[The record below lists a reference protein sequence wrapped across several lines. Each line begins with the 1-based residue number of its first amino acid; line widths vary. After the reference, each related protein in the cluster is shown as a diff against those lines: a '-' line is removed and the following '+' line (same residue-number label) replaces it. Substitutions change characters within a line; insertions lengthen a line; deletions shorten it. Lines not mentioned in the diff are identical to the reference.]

1 MKKIKVN
8 SDVYIG
14 NDKLATV
21 KEVNNSIIDGITDYM
36 AKHPQKEYTAGNN
49 ITIDSNNV
57 ISASFDTTEIDKKIK
72 DVSDKLVNDGDG
84 TKFLSDD
91 GTYKATPV
99 NTGPQGPQGD
109 KGDNGKSL
117 EFNWQGTSLGVRK
130 EGESTYSYTNLK
142 GDKGDQGDTG
152 SQGPKGDKGD
162 PGLQG
167 PQGDKGDTGSQG
179 PKGDKG
185 DNGKSA
191 YDVAVENGY
200 VGTETSWV
208 ASLKGDKGDPGDIPM
223 DKINE
228 VLDQAIADGRIKNY
242 DDTEVRGLIE
252 NVSNKLVSTGS
263 GDKFLSDDG
272 TYKATPVNTGPQGP
286 QGPKGD
292 KGDPG
297 LQGPQGDKG
306 DTGEQGPK
314 GDKGDTGAQGP
325 KGDKGDTGEQGPQ
338 GIQGEQ
344 GPKGDKGDKGDK
356 GTDGKSAYQIA
367 VDNGY
372 VGTESTW
379 VASLKGVKGDTG
391 AQGPQ
396 GIQGE
401 QGPKGDKGDPGLQG
415 PQGDKGDAGE
425 QGPKGDKGDN
435 GKSAYDVAVENG
447 YVGDASS
454 WVASLKGDKGDPGDI
469 PTDKINEV
477 INQAITD
484 GRITNYDDTEVRGL
498 IENVSNKLVSTG
510 SGDKFLSDDG
520 TYKLISIITDIAL
533 ASTTNILSAKTT
545 IDELNKKIATADIV
559 NNCTSDST
567 TAPLAASQGKYL
579 QTLMMNVVNDVNN
592 TLTTVDSALKNAN
605 KTVNDANKTVND
617 AKNKFTALEKSKVDK
632 IAILSTVSDNPSDE
646 KLLSE
651 KYISGKITEIENK
664 VSVIPST
671 EPETKVVGSFWLV

>member
-1 MKKIKVN
+1 MANIYKSNYTGSQVDDAIGKVVN
-8 SDVYIG
+8 G
-14 NDKLATV
+14 KLQE
-21 KEVNNSIIDGITDYM
+21 KL
-36 AKHPQKEYTAGNN
+36 TAGNN

-142 GDKGDQGDTG
+142 GDKGDQGDKGDTG

-272 TYKATPVNTGPQGP
+272 TYK
-286 QGPKGD
+286 
-292 KGDPG
+292 
-297 LQGPQGDKG
+297 
-306 DTGEQGPK
+306 
-314 GDKGDTGAQGP
+314 
-325 KGDKGDTGEQGPQ
+325 
-338 GIQGEQ
+338 
-344 GPKGDKGDKGDK
+344 
-356 GTDGKSAYQIA
+356 
-367 VDNGY
+367 
-372 VGTESTW
+372 
-379 VASLKGVKGDTG
+379 
-391 AQGPQ
+391 
-396 GIQGE
+396 
-401 QGPKGDKGDPGLQG
+401 
-415 PQGDKGDAGE
+415 
-425 QGPKGDKGDN
+425 
-435 GKSAYDVAVENG
+435 
-447 YVGDASS
+447 
-454 WVASLKGDKGDPGDI
+454 
-469 PTDKINEV
+469 
-477 INQAITD
+477 
-484 GRITNYDDTEVRGL
+484 
-498 IENVSNKLVSTG
+498 
-510 SGDKFLSDDG
+510 
-520 TYKLISIITDIAL
+520 LISIITDIAL

-579 QTLMMNVVNDVNN
+579 QTLMVNVVNDVNN

>member
-1 MKKIKVN
+1 MKKVKVN
-8 SDVYIG
+8 ADLYVG
-14 NDKLATV
+14 DNKLATV

-84 TKFLSDD
+84 TKFLSND

-109 KGDNGKSL
+109 KGDDGKSL

-130 EGESTYSYTNLK
+130 EGESTYSYTNL
-142 GDKGDQGDTG
+142 
-152 SQGPKGDKGD
+152 KGDKGD

-191 YDVAVENGY
+191 YEVAVENGY
-200 VGTETSWV
+200 VGTESSWV

-228 VLDQAIADGRIKNY
+228 VIDQAIA
-242 DDTEVRGLIE
+242 
-252 NVSNKLVSTGS
+252 
-263 GDKFLSDDG
+263 
-272 TYKATPVNTGPQGP
+272 
-286 QGPKGD
+286 
-292 KGDPG
+292 
-297 LQGPQGDKG
+297 
-306 DTGEQGPK
+306 
-314 GDKGDTGAQGP
+314 
-325 KGDKGDTGEQGPQ
+325 
-338 GIQGEQ
+338 
-344 GPKGDKGDKGDK
+344 
-356 GTDGKSAYQIA
+356 
-367 VDNGY
+367 
-372 VGTESTW
+372 
-379 VASLKGVKGDTG
+379 
-391 AQGPQ
+391 
-396 GIQGE
+396 
-401 QGPKGDKGDPGLQG
+401 
-415 PQGDKGDAGE
+415 
-425 QGPKGDKGDN
+425 
-435 GKSAYDVAVENG
+435 
-447 YVGDASS
+447 
-454 WVASLKGDKGDPGDI
+454 
-469 PTDKINEV
+469 
-477 INQAITD
+477 D

-567 TAPLAASQGKYL
+567 TTPLAASQGKYL

-605 KTVNDANKTVND
+605 KTVNDANNALKNVN
-617 AKNKFTALEKSKVDK
+617 NTINSKVDK

-671 EPETKVVGSFWLV
+671 EPATKVVGSFWLV

>member
-1 MKKIKVN
+1 MKKVKVN
-8 SDVYIG
+8 ADLYVG
-14 NDKLATV
+14 DNKLATV
-21 KEVNNSIIDGITDYM
+21 KEVNNSVINGITDYM

-109 KGDNGKSL
+109 KGDDGKSL

-142 GDKGDQGDTG
+142 GDKGDQGDKGDTG

-167 PQGDKGDTGSQG
+167 PQGDKGDAGEQG

-185 DNGKSA
+185 DTGAQGPKG
-191 YDVAVENGY
+191 DKGDTGEQGPQ
-200 VGTETSWV
+200 GIQGEQGP
-208 ASLKGDKGDPGDIPM
+208 KGDKGDPGDIPL

-228 VLDQAIADGRIKNY
+228 VLNQAIADGRIKNY

-286 QGPKGD
+286 QGDKGDNGKSAYQIAVDNGYVGTESSWVASLKGDKGDTGSQGPKGD

-306 DTGEQGPK
+306 DAGEQGPK

-344 GPKGDKGDKGDK
+344 GPKGDKGDKG
-356 GTDGKSAYQIA
+356 TDGKSAYQIA

-379 VASLKGVKGDTG
+379 VTSLKGDKGDTGAQGPKGDKGDTG

-401 QGPKGDKGDPGLQG
+401 QGPKGDKGDPG
-415 PQGDKGDAGE
+415 
-425 QGPKGDKGDN
+425 
-435 GKSAYDVAVENG
+435 
-447 YVGDASS
+447 
-454 WVASLKGDKGDPGDI
+454 DI
-469 PTDKINEV
+469 PMDKINEV
-477 INQAITD
+477 IDQAIAD
-484 GRITNYDDTEVRGL
+484 GKITNYDDTEVRGL
-498 IENVSNKLVSTG
+498 IENVSNKLLSTG

-567 TAPLAASQGKYL
+567 TTPLAASQGKYL

-592 TLTTVDSALKNAN
+592 TLTDVDNALKNAN
-605 KTVNDANKTVND
+605 KTVNDA
-617 AKNKFTALEKSKVDK
+617 KNKISALEKSKVDK

-671 EPETKVVGSFWLV
+671 EPATKVVGSFWLV

>member
-1 MKKIKVN
+1 MKKVKVN
-8 SDVYIG
+8 ADLYVG
-14 NDKLATV
+14 DNKLATV

-36 AKHPQKEYTAGNN
+36 ANHPQKEYTAGNN

-84 TKFLSDD
+84 TKFLSND

-142 GDKGDQGDTG
+142 GDKGDKGDTG

-167 PQGDKGDTGSQG
+167 PQGDKGDPGEQG
-179 PKGDKG
+179 PKGD
-185 DNGKSA
+185 
-191 YDVAVENGY
+191 
-200 VGTETSWV
+200 T
-208 ASLKGDKGDPGDIPM
+208 
-223 DKINE
+223 
-228 VLDQAIADGRIKNY
+228 
-242 DDTEVRGLIE
+242 GL
-252 NVSNKLVSTGS
+252 
-263 GDKFLSDDG
+263 
-272 TYKATPVNTGPQGP
+272 
-286 QGPKGD
+286 
-292 KGDPG
+292 
-297 LQGPQGDKG
+297 
-306 DTGEQGPK
+306 QGPK
-314 GDKGDTGAQGP
+314 GDKGDTGA
-325 KGDKGDTGEQGPQ
+325 
-338 GIQGEQ
+338 
-344 GPKGDKGDKGDK
+344 
-356 GTDGKSAYQIA
+356 
-367 VDNGY
+367 
-372 VGTESTW
+372 
-379 VASLKGVKGDTG
+379 
-391 AQGPQ
+391 
-396 GIQGE
+396 
-401 QGPKGDKGDPGLQG
+401 
-415 PQGDKGDAGE
+415 

-454 WVASLKGDKGDPGDI
+454 WVASLKGDKGDPGSQGPKGDKGDPGLQGPKGDKGDPGDI

-567 TAPLAASQGKYL
+567 TTPLAASQGKYL
-579 QTLMMNVVNDVNN
+579 QTLMINVVNDVNN

-605 KTVNDANKTVND
+605 NTVND
-617 AKNKFTALEKSKVDK
+617 AKNKFSALEKSKVDK

-671 EPETKVVGSFWLV
+671 EPATKVVGSFWLV

>member
-1 MKKIKVN
+1 MKKVKVN
-8 SDVYIG
+8 ADLYVG
-14 NDKLATV
+14 DNKLATV
-21 KEVNNSIIDGITDYM
+21 KEVNNSIINGITDYM

-109 KGDNGKSL
+109 KGDDGKSL

-142 GDKGDQGDTG
+142 GDKGD
-152 SQGPKGDKGD
+152 
-162 PGLQG
+162 
-167 PQGDKGDTGSQG
+167 KGDTGS
-179 PKGDKG
+179 
-185 DNGKSA
+185 
-191 YDVAVENGY
+191 
-200 VGTETSWV
+200 
-208 ASLKGDKGDPGDIPM
+208 
-223 DKINE
+223 
-228 VLDQAIADGRIKNY
+228 
-242 DDTEVRGLIE
+242 
-252 NVSNKLVSTGS
+252 
-263 GDKFLSDDG
+263 
-272 TYKATPVNTGPQGP
+272 
-286 QGPKGD
+286 
-292 KGDPG
+292 
-297 LQGPQGDKG
+297 
-306 DTGEQGPK
+306 
-314 GDKGDTGAQGP
+314 
-325 KGDKGDTGEQGPQ
+325 
-338 GIQGEQ
+338 
-344 GPKGDKGDKGDK
+344 
-356 GTDGKSAYQIA
+356 
-367 VDNGY
+367 
-372 VGTESTW
+372 
-379 VASLKGVKGDTG
+379 
-391 AQGPQ
+391 
-396 GIQGE
+396 
-401 QGPKGDKGDPGLQG
+401 
-415 PQGDKGDAGE
+415 

-469 PTDKINEV
+469 PMDKINDV
-477 INQAITD
+477 IDQAIAD

-498 IENVSNKLVSTG
+498 IENVSNKLLSTG
-510 SGDKFLSDDG
+510 NGDKFLSDDG

-567 TAPLAASQGKYL
+567 TTPLAASQGKYL

-605 KTVNDANKTVND
+605 NTVND
-617 AKNKFTALEKSKVDK
+617 AKNKFSALEKSKVDK

-671 EPETKVVGSFWLV
+671 EPVTKVVGSFWLV

>member
-1 MKKIKVN
+1 MKKIKLN
-8 SDVYIG
+8 ADVYIG

-21 KEVNNSIIDGITDYM
+21 KEVNNSVIDGITDYM

-84 TKFLSDD
+84 TKFLSND

-142 GDKGDQGDTG
+142 GDKGDQGDKGDTG

-200 VGTETSWV
+200 VGDASSWV

-228 VLDQAIADGRIKNY
+228 VLDQAIADGRIK
-242 DDTEVRGLIE
+242 
-252 NVSNKLVSTGS
+252 
-263 GDKFLSDDG
+263 
-272 TYKATPVNTGPQGP
+272 
-286 QGPKGD
+286 
-292 KGDPG
+292 
-297 LQGPQGDKG
+297 
-306 DTGEQGPK
+306 
-314 GDKGDTGAQGP
+314 
-325 KGDKGDTGEQGPQ
+325 
-338 GIQGEQ
+338 
-344 GPKGDKGDKGDK
+344 
-356 GTDGKSAYQIA
+356 
-367 VDNGY
+367 
-372 VGTESTW
+372 
-379 VASLKGVKGDTG
+379 
-391 AQGPQ
+391 
-396 GIQGE
+396 
-401 QGPKGDKGDPGLQG
+401 
-415 PQGDKGDAGE
+415 
-425 QGPKGDKGDN
+425 
-435 GKSAYDVAVENG
+435 
-447 YVGDASS
+447 
-454 WVASLKGDKGDPGDI
+454 
-469 PTDKINEV
+469 
-477 INQAITD
+477 
-484 GRITNYDDTEVRGL
+484 NYDDTEVRGL

-567 TAPLAASQGKYL
+567 TTPLAASQGKYL

-605 KTVNDANKTVND
+605 NTVND
-617 AKNKFTALEKSKVDK
+617 AKNKFSALEKSKVDK

>member
-109 KGDNGKSL
+109 KGDNGKSLEFNWQGTSLGVRKEGESTYSYTNLKGDKGDQGDKGDTGSQGPKGDKGDAGEQGPKGDDGKSL

-272 TYKATPVNTGPQGP
+272 TYK
-286 QGPKGD
+286 
-292 KGDPG
+292 
-297 LQGPQGDKG
+297 
-306 DTGEQGPK
+306 
-314 GDKGDTGAQGP
+314 
-325 KGDKGDTGEQGPQ
+325 
-338 GIQGEQ
+338 
-344 GPKGDKGDKGDK
+344 
-356 GTDGKSAYQIA
+356 
-367 VDNGY
+367 
-372 VGTESTW
+372 
-379 VASLKGVKGDTG
+379 
-391 AQGPQ
+391 
-396 GIQGE
+396 
-401 QGPKGDKGDPGLQG
+401 
-415 PQGDKGDAGE
+415 
-425 QGPKGDKGDN
+425 
-435 GKSAYDVAVENG
+435 
-447 YVGDASS
+447 
-454 WVASLKGDKGDPGDI
+454 
-469 PTDKINEV
+469 
-477 INQAITD
+477 
-484 GRITNYDDTEVRGL
+484 
-498 IENVSNKLVSTG
+498 
-510 SGDKFLSDDG
+510 
-520 TYKLISIITDIAL
+520 LISIITDIAL

-579 QTLMMNVVNDVNN
+579 QTLMVNVVNDVNN

>member
-1 MKKIKVN
+1 MKKVKVN
-8 SDVYIG
+8 ADLYVG
-14 NDKLATV
+14 DNKLATV
-21 KEVNNSIIDGITDYM
+21 KEVNNSVINGITDYM

-84 TKFLSDD
+84 TKFLSND
-91 GTYKATPV
+91 GTYKSTPV

-109 KGDNGKSL
+109 KGDDGKSL

-142 GDKGDQGDTG
+142 GDKGDQGDKGDTG

-167 PQGDKGDTGSQG
+167 P
-179 PKGDKG
+179 
-185 DNGKSA
+185 
-191 YDVAVENGY
+191 
-200 VGTETSWV
+200 
-208 ASLKGDKGDPGDIPM
+208 
-223 DKINE
+223 
-228 VLDQAIADGRIKNY
+228 
-242 DDTEVRGLIE
+242 
-252 NVSNKLVSTGS
+252 
-263 GDKFLSDDG
+263 
-272 TYKATPVNTGPQGP
+272 
-286 QGPKGD
+286 
-292 KGDPG
+292 
-297 LQGPQGDKG
+297 
-306 DTGEQGPK
+306 
-314 GDKGDTGAQGP
+314 
-325 KGDKGDTGEQGPQ
+325 
-338 GIQGEQ
+338 
-344 GPKGDKGDKGDK
+344 
-356 GTDGKSAYQIA
+356 
-367 VDNGY
+367 
-372 VGTESTW
+372 
-379 VASLKGVKGDTG
+379 
-391 AQGPQ
+391 
-396 GIQGE
+396 
-401 QGPKGDKGDPGLQG
+401 
-415 PQGDKGDAGE
+415 
-425 QGPKGDKGDN
+425 
-435 GKSAYDVAVENG
+435 
-447 YVGDASS
+447 
-454 WVASLKGDKGDPGDI
+454 KGDKGDPGDI
-469 PTDKINEV
+469 PTDKVNEV
-477 INQAITD
+477 INQAIAD

-567 TAPLAASQGKYL
+567 TTPLAASQGKYL

-605 KTVNDANKTVND
+605 NTVND
-617 AKNKFTALEKSKVDK
+617 AKNKLSALEKSKVDK

-671 EPETKVVGSFWLV
+671 EPVTKVVGSFWLV

>member
-84 TKFLSDD
+84 TKFLSND

-142 GDKGDQGDTG
+142 GDKGDQGDKGDTGSQGPKGDKGDPGLQGPQGDKGDTGSQGPKGDKGDAGEQGPKGDDGKSLEFNWQGTSLGVRKEGESTYSYTNLKGDKGDKGDTG

-200 VGTETSWV
+200 VGDASSWV

-252 NVSNKLVSTGS
+252 NVSNKLVSTG
-263 GDKFLSDDG
+263 
-272 TYKATPVNTGPQGP
+272 N
-286 QGPKGD
+286 
-292 KGDPG
+292 
-297 LQGPQGDKG
+297 
-306 DTGEQGPK
+306 
-314 GDKGDTGAQGP
+314 
-325 KGDKGDTGEQGPQ
+325 
-338 GIQGEQ
+338 
-344 GPKGDKGDKGDK
+344 
-356 GTDGKSAYQIA
+356 
-367 VDNGY
+367 
-372 VGTESTW
+372 
-379 VASLKGVKGDTG
+379 
-391 AQGPQ
+391 
-396 GIQGE
+396 
-401 QGPKGDKGDPGLQG
+401 
-415 PQGDKGDAGE
+415 
-425 QGPKGDKGDN
+425 
-435 GKSAYDVAVENG
+435 
-447 YVGDASS
+447 
-454 WVASLKGDKGDPGDI
+454 
-469 PTDKINEV
+469 
-477 INQAITD
+477 
-484 GRITNYDDTEVRGL
+484 
-498 IENVSNKLVSTG
+498 
-510 SGDKFLSDDG
+510 GDKFLSDDG

-567 TAPLAASQGKYL
+567 TTPLAASQGKYL
-579 QTLMMNVVNDVNN
+579 QTLMMNVINDVNN
-592 TLTTVDSALKNAN
+592 TLQDVDKALK
-605 KTVNDANKTVND
+605 DANKRY
-617 AKNKFTALEKSKVDK
+617 AALENSKVNK
-632 IAILSTVSDNPSDE
+632 NAILSTVSDNPSDE

-671 EPETKVVGSFWLV
+671 EPVTKVVGSFWLV

>member
-1 MKKIKVN
+1 
-8 SDVYIG
+8 
-14 NDKLATV
+14 
-21 KEVNNSIIDGITDYM
+21 M

-84 TKFLSDD
+84 TKFLSND

-109 KGDNGKSL
+109 KGDDGKSL

-142 GDKGDQGDTG
+142 GDKGDQGDKGDTG

-200 VGTETSWV
+200 VGDASSWV
-208 ASLKGDKGDPGDIPM
+208 ASLKGDKGDPG
-223 DKINE
+223 
-228 VLDQAIADGRIKNY
+228 
-242 DDTEVRGLIE
+242 
-252 NVSNKLVSTGS
+252 S
-263 GDKFLSDDG
+263 
-272 TYKATPVNTGPQGP
+272 

-297 LQGPQGDKG
+297 LQGP
-306 DTGEQGPK
+306 
-314 GDKGDTGAQGP
+314 
-325 KGDKGDTGEQGPQ
+325 
-338 GIQGEQ
+338 
-344 GPKGDKGDKGDK
+344 
-356 GTDGKSAYQIA
+356 
-367 VDNGY
+367 
-372 VGTESTW
+372 
-379 VASLKGVKGDTG
+379 
-391 AQGPQ
+391 
-396 GIQGE
+396 
-401 QGPKGDKGDPGLQG
+401 
-415 PQGDKGDAGE
+415 
-425 QGPKGDKGDN
+425 
-435 GKSAYDVAVENG
+435 
-447 YVGDASS
+447 
-454 WVASLKGDKGDPGDI
+454 KGDKGDPGDI

-477 INQAITD
+477 INQAIAD

-567 TAPLAASQGKYL
+567 TTPLAASQGKYL

-605 KTVNDANKTVND
+605 NTVND
-617 AKNKFTALEKSKVDK
+617 AKNKISALEKSKVDK

-671 EPETKVVGSFWLV
+671 EPATKVVGSFWLV

>member
-1 MKKIKVN
+1 MKKVKVN
-8 SDVYIG
+8 ADLYVG
-14 NDKLATV
+14 DNKLATV

-109 KGDNGKSL
+109 KGD
-117 EFNWQGTSLGVRK
+117 
-130 EGESTYSYTNLK
+130 
-142 GDKGDQGDTG
+142 
-152 SQGPKGDKGD
+152 
-162 PGLQG
+162 
-167 PQGDKGDTGSQG
+167 
-179 PKGDKG
+179 
-185 DNGKSA
+185 
-191 YDVAVENGY
+191 
-200 VGTETSWV
+200 
-208 ASLKGDKGDPGDIPM
+208 
-223 DKINE
+223 
-228 VLDQAIADGRIKNY
+228 
-242 DDTEVRGLIE
+242 
-252 NVSNKLVSTGS
+252 
-263 GDKFLSDDG
+263 
-272 TYKATPVNTGPQGP
+272 
-286 QGPKGD
+286 
-292 KGDPG
+292 
-297 LQGPQGDKG
+297 
-306 DTGEQGPK
+306 
-314 GDKGDTGAQGP
+314 TGA
-325 KGDKGDTGEQGPQ
+325 QGPQ

-344 GPKGDKGDKGDK
+344 GPKGDKGDTGDK

-372 VGTESTW
+372 VGNESTW
-379 VASLKGVKGDTG
+379 VASLKGDKGDTG
-391 AQGPQ
+391 SQGPQ

-415 PQGDKGDAGE
+415 PQGDKGDTGS
-425 QGPKGDKGDN
+425 QGPKGDN

-469 PTDKINEV
+469 PMDKINEV
-477 INQAITD
+477 IDKAIAD
-484 GRITNYDDTEVRGL
+484 GKITNYDDTEVRGL

-567 TAPLAASQGKYL
+567 TTPLAASQGKYL

-592 TLTTVDSALKNAN
+592 TLTVVDKALK
-605 KTVNDANKTVND
+605 DANKSLTDVNN
-617 AKNKFTALEKSKVDK
+617 ALTALEKSKVNK
-632 IAILSTVSDNPSDE
+632 NAILSTVSDNPSDE

-671 EPETKVVGSFWLV
+671 EPVTKVVGSFWLV

>member
-21 KEVNNSIIDGITDYM
+21 KEVNNSVIDGITDYM

-84 TKFLSDD
+84 TKFLSND

-109 KGDNGKSL
+109 KGDDGKSL

-142 GDKGDQGDTG
+142 GDKGDQGDKGDTG

-200 VGTETSWV
+200 VGDASSWV
-208 ASLKGDKGDPGDIPM
+208 ASLKGDKGDPG
-223 DKINE
+223 
-228 VLDQAIADGRIKNY
+228 
-242 DDTEVRGLIE
+242 
-252 NVSNKLVSTGS
+252 S
-263 GDKFLSDDG
+263 
-272 TYKATPVNTGPQGP
+272 

-297 LQGPQGDKG
+297 LQGP
-306 DTGEQGPK
+306 
-314 GDKGDTGAQGP
+314 
-325 KGDKGDTGEQGPQ
+325 
-338 GIQGEQ
+338 
-344 GPKGDKGDKGDK
+344 
-356 GTDGKSAYQIA
+356 
-367 VDNGY
+367 
-372 VGTESTW
+372 
-379 VASLKGVKGDTG
+379 
-391 AQGPQ
+391 
-396 GIQGE
+396 
-401 QGPKGDKGDPGLQG
+401 
-415 PQGDKGDAGE
+415 
-425 QGPKGDKGDN
+425 
-435 GKSAYDVAVENG
+435 
-447 YVGDASS
+447 
-454 WVASLKGDKGDPGDI
+454 KGDKGDPGDI

-477 INQAITD
+477 INQAIAD

-567 TAPLAASQGKYL
+567 TTPLAASQGKYL

-605 KTVNDANKTVND
+605 NTVND
-617 AKNKFTALEKSKVDK
+617 AKNKISALEKSKVDK

-671 EPETKVVGSFWLV
+671 EPATKVVGSFWLV

>member
-21 KEVNNSIIDGITDYM
+21 KEVNNSVIDGITDYM

-84 TKFLSDD
+84 TKFLSND

-109 KGDNGKSL
+109 KGDDGKSL

-142 GDKGDQGDTG
+142 GDKGDQGDKGDTG

-200 VGTETSWV
+200 VGDASSWV
-208 ASLKGDKGDPGDIPM
+208 ASLKGDKGDPG
-223 DKINE
+223 
-228 VLDQAIADGRIKNY
+228 
-242 DDTEVRGLIE
+242 
-252 NVSNKLVSTGS
+252 S
-263 GDKFLSDDG
+263 
-272 TYKATPVNTGPQGP
+272 

-297 LQGPQGDKG
+297 LQGP
-306 DTGEQGPK
+306 
-314 GDKGDTGAQGP
+314 
-325 KGDKGDTGEQGPQ
+325 
-338 GIQGEQ
+338 
-344 GPKGDKGDKGDK
+344 
-356 GTDGKSAYQIA
+356 
-367 VDNGY
+367 
-372 VGTESTW
+372 
-379 VASLKGVKGDTG
+379 
-391 AQGPQ
+391 
-396 GIQGE
+396 
-401 QGPKGDKGDPGLQG
+401 
-415 PQGDKGDAGE
+415 
-425 QGPKGDKGDN
+425 
-435 GKSAYDVAVENG
+435 
-447 YVGDASS
+447 
-454 WVASLKGDKGDPGDI
+454 KGDKGDPGDI

-477 INQAITD
+477 INQAIAD

-567 TAPLAASQGKYL
+567 TTPLAASQGKYL

-605 KTVNDANKTVND
+605 NTVND
-617 AKNKFTALEKSKVDK
+617 AKNKISALEKSKVDK

-671 EPETKVVGSFWLV
+671 EPVTKVVGSFWLV

>member
-1 MKKIKVN
+1 MKKVQVN
-8 SDVYIG
+8 ADLYVG
-14 NDKLATV
+14 DNKLATV
-21 KEVNNSIIDGITDYM
+21 KEVNNSVIDGITDYM

-84 TKFLSDD
+84 TKFLSND

-142 GDKGDQGDTG
+142 GDKGDQGDKGDTG

-191 YDVAVENGY
+191 YEVAVENGY
-200 VGTETSWV
+200 AGTE
-208 ASLKGDKGDPGDIPM
+208 
-223 DKINE
+223 
-228 VLDQAIADGRIKNY
+228 
-242 DDTEVRGLIE
+242 
-252 NVSNKLVSTGS
+252 
-263 GDKFLSDDG
+263 
-272 TYKATPVNTGPQGP
+272 
-286 QGPKGD
+286 
-292 KGDPG
+292 
-297 LQGPQGDKG
+297 
-306 DTGEQGPK
+306 
-314 GDKGDTGAQGP
+314 
-325 KGDKGDTGEQGPQ
+325 
-338 GIQGEQ
+338 
-344 GPKGDKGDKGDK
+344 
-356 GTDGKSAYQIA
+356 
-367 VDNGY
+367 
-372 VGTESTW
+372 
-379 VASLKGVKGDTG
+379 
-391 AQGPQ
+391 
-396 GIQGE
+396 
-401 QGPKGDKGDPGLQG
+401 
-415 PQGDKGDAGE
+415 
-425 QGPKGDKGDN
+425 
-435 GKSAYDVAVENG
+435 
-447 YVGDASS
+447 SS

-469 PTDKINEV
+469 PTDKVNEV
-477 INQAITD
+477 INQAIAD

-567 TAPLAASQGKYL
+567 TTPLAASQGKYL

-605 KTVNDANKTVND
+605 NTVND
-617 AKNKFTALEKSKVDK
+617 AKNKFSALEKSKVDK

-671 EPETKVVGSFWLV
+671 EPQTKVVGSFWLV

>member
-142 GDKGDQGDTG
+142 GDKGDQGDKGDTG

-167 PQGDKGDTGSQG
+167 PQGDKGDTGS
-179 PKGDKG
+179 
-185 DNGKSA
+185 
-191 YDVAVENGY
+191 
-200 VGTETSWV
+200 
-208 ASLKGDKGDPGDIPM
+208 
-223 DKINE
+223 
-228 VLDQAIADGRIKNY
+228 
-242 DDTEVRGLIE
+242 
-252 NVSNKLVSTGS
+252 
-263 GDKFLSDDG
+263 
-272 TYKATPVNTGPQGP
+272 
-286 QGPKGD
+286 
-292 KGDPG
+292 
-297 LQGPQGDKG
+297 
-306 DTGEQGPK
+306 
-314 GDKGDTGAQGP
+314 
-325 KGDKGDTGEQGPQ
+325 
-338 GIQGEQ
+338 
-344 GPKGDKGDKGDK
+344 
-356 GTDGKSAYQIA
+356 
-367 VDNGY
+367 
-372 VGTESTW
+372 
-379 VASLKGVKGDTG
+379 
-391 AQGPQ
+391 
-396 GIQGE
+396 
-401 QGPKGDKGDPGLQG
+401 
-415 PQGDKGDAGE
+415 

-579 QTLMMNVVNDVNN
+579 QTLMVNVVNDVNN

>member
-1 MKKIKVN
+1 MKKVQVN
-8 SDVYIG
+8 ADLYVG
-14 NDKLATV
+14 DNKLATV
-21 KEVNNSIIDGITDYM
+21 KEVNNSVIDGITDYM

-84 TKFLSDD
+84 TKFLSND

-142 GDKGDQGDTG
+142 GDKGDKGDTG

-191 YDVAVENGY
+191 YEVAVENGY
-200 VGTETSWV
+200 AGTE
-208 ASLKGDKGDPGDIPM
+208 
-223 DKINE
+223 
-228 VLDQAIADGRIKNY
+228 
-242 DDTEVRGLIE
+242 
-252 NVSNKLVSTGS
+252 
-263 GDKFLSDDG
+263 
-272 TYKATPVNTGPQGP
+272 
-286 QGPKGD
+286 
-292 KGDPG
+292 
-297 LQGPQGDKG
+297 
-306 DTGEQGPK
+306 
-314 GDKGDTGAQGP
+314 
-325 KGDKGDTGEQGPQ
+325 
-338 GIQGEQ
+338 
-344 GPKGDKGDKGDK
+344 
-356 GTDGKSAYQIA
+356 
-367 VDNGY
+367 
-372 VGTESTW
+372 
-379 VASLKGVKGDTG
+379 
-391 AQGPQ
+391 
-396 GIQGE
+396 
-401 QGPKGDKGDPGLQG
+401 
-415 PQGDKGDAGE
+415 
-425 QGPKGDKGDN
+425 
-435 GKSAYDVAVENG
+435 
-447 YVGDASS
+447 SS

-469 PTDKINEV
+469 PTDKVNEV
-477 INQAITD
+477 INQAIAD

-567 TAPLAASQGKYL
+567 TTPLAASQGKYL

-605 KTVNDANKTVND
+605 NTVND
-617 AKNKFTALEKSKVDK
+617 AKNKFSALEKSKVDK

-671 EPETKVVGSFWLV
+671 EPQTKVVGSFWLV